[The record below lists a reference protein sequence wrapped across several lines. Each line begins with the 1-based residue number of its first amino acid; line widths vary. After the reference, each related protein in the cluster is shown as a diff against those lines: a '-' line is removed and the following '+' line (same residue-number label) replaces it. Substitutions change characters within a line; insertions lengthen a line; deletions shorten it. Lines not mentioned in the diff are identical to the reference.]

1 MQFRILG
8 PPELYD
14 EIRDRSVP
22 LNAPK
27 QQLLFGS
34 LIARPARPVARDR
47 LIRELWGSAPPR
59 LAAKSLNA
67 HVSVLRRSLLQLE
80 PESAGFPRLATV
92 EAGYVL
98 RADAGET
105 DAGCFRRILA
115 QARRTTADDPE
126 GTYRALRRGLALW
139 RGSVLGGGAR
149 GPAGTRLTTLLERE
163 RQDALEIYFDCA
175 LRTRRH
181 HSVVAELEEATAA
194 YPLRERLHD
203 QLMLALCRCGRGPEA
218 IGVYQRARRRLA
230 AVTPGTPLLTARLE
244 QISVCSPVLTDP
256 GAEAPA
262 PDPWKPAASGVEAAA
277 EEPSARS
284 VAGYLTDLLSGRLLT
299 S

>member
-1 MQFRILG
+1 MRFHILG

-14 EIRDRSVP
+14 DVRDRSVP

-27 QQLLFGS
+27 QRLLFGA
-34 LIARPARPVARDR
+34 LVARPHAPVSRDG

-59 LAAKSLNA
+59 MAGKSLTA

-80 PESAGFPRLATV
+80 PEGARFPRLVAR

-98 RADAGET
+98 RADVVET
-105 DAGCFRRILA
+105 DAGRFRQALA
-115 QARRTTADDPE
+115 QARRTTAEDPE
-126 GTYRALRRGLALW
+126 GTYASLRRSLALW
-139 RGSVLGGGAR
+139 RGSVLGAGVR
-149 GPAGTRLTTLLERE
+149 GPVTTRLAAALERE

-181 HSVVAELEEATAA
+181 HAVVAELEEATAA
-194 YPLRERLHD
+194 HPLRERFHD

-218 IGVYQRARRRLA
+218 IGVYQRARRRLT
-230 AVTPGTPLLTARLE
+230 AVTTRTPLLTARLE

-256 GAEAPA
+256 CAEAPA
-262 PDPWKPAASGVEAAA
+262 PGPWTPAGSGVEAAA

-284 VAGYLTDLLSGRLLT
+284 VMGYLTELLSGRTLT

>member
-27 QQLLFGS
+27 QRLLFGS
-34 LIARPARPVARDR
+34 LIARPACPVSRED

-59 LAAKSLNA
+59 QAATSLNA
-67 HVSVLRRSLLQLE
+67 HVSGLRRSLLQLE
-80 PESAGFPRLATV
+80 AERGGFPRLATV

-98 RADAGET
+98 RADAAET
-105 DAGCFRRILA
+105 DAGRFRRALA
-115 QARRTTADDPE
+115 QARRRTAEDPE
-126 GTYRALRRGLALW
+126 GTYTSLRQGLDLW

-149 GPAGTRLTTLLERE
+149 GPAGTRLATLLERE

-181 HSVVAELEEATAA
+181 HGVVAELEHATAA
-194 YPLRERLHD
+194 HPLRERLHD
-203 QLMLALCRCGRGPEA
+203 QLMLALCRSGRGPEA
-218 IGVYQRARRRLA
+218 IGVYRRARRRLA
-230 AVTPGTPLLTARLE
+230 AVTAHTPLLTARLE

-256 GAEAPA
+256 SAEAPA
-262 PDPWKPAASGVEAAA
+262 LGRWQHGPSGAEAAA

-284 VAGYLTDLLSGRLLT
+284 VMGYLTELLSGRVLT
-299 S
+299 P